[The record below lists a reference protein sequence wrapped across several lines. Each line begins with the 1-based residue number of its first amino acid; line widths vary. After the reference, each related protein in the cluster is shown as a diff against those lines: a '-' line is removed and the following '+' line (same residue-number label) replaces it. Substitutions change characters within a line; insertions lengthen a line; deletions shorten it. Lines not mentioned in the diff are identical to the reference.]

1 MPARAAAPKWRIPRR
16 TKLFILRMRLLP
28 QSEIAH
34 RFLVVLV
41 GGYPSPGFE
50 ARAVEVRES
59 AVPGEA
65 RDAEVHVTV
74 GDVSVVLLDEGR
86 DHVDHLGDVLG
97 CSRVVLGAFEPE
109 RVHVLEERR

>member
-1 MPARAAAPKWRIPRR
+1 ALAHSRAFDVPARTPAPKRRIPRR
-16 TKLFILRMRLLP
+16 AELFILRVRLLP
-28 QSEIAH
+28 ESEIAH

-41 GGYPSPGFE
+41 GGYPRPGFE

-59 AVPGEA
+59 AVLGEA

-86 DHVDHLGDVLG
+86 DHVDHLRDAL
-97 CSRVVLGAFEPE
+97 
-109 RVHVLEERR
+109 